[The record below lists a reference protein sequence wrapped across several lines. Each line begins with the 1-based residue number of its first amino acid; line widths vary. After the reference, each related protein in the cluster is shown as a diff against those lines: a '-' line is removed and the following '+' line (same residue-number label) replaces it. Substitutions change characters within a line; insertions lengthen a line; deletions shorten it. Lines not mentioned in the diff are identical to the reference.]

1 MFNQKKN
8 FCKSALM
15 AAIAISVSAQGQGTV
30 ADDESLDEI
39 IVTATKRETSLMET
53 AVAVSAFGQ
62 ESLDNQGVK
71 NLLDLDDMVP
81 NLQIGLSPTDS
92 GVQVVVRGLT
102 SNNFTEI
109 GDPTVA
115 MHFDG
120 LYSPR
125 PQAGLALMYDVERV
139 EISRG
144 PQGTLFGRN
153 STAGSVNVISARPNF
168 DIAEGHFEVE
178 LGKYSQRAVKGWY
191 NLPVNDKI
199 ALRASI
205 LVDRADTWYNQT
217 QDFYDLEF
225 DVNGDGVIAAADGDI
240 VKDGIPNVDQRRN
253 RPVAADEAYGS
264 VDRYGGRVSMRFEPN
279 ADVSWDLIADYF
291 QDYSPGGLSLKDCE
305 KAEGT
310 FFACEQDQW
319 DVSVNVP
326 GEMDMTIL
334 GLRSVL
340 SWDLTDEIVMEHR
353 IGYSQQER
361 SQVHDASVTYADPDH
376 PGYGFS
382 RTWYSAGGAPEGCTG
397 GSGSMVECPD
407 LVNDLGLVQSVDG
420 GQFESVVM
428 QPFDDLSMATNY
440 SDYRSLVTELQFSSN
455 SDAALQW
462 IGGLFYM
469 KEDNEIRF
477 DVENPFCCN
486 VVIPLAQSFV
496 QPERTIESKA
506 AFVQFDY
513 AVNEKL
519 NLTAGYRYTKDEKE
533 DIGGRNYVTAGWRQ
547 PNGGKY
553 TTDTAFDAFY
563 DSWPKLGIEVTDIYQ
578 SDDLTSE
585 MGTLGS
591 DFLSPDR
598 VDANGDSQAL
608 QYSDNSHS
616 GAWSKGTW
624 KLGFDY
630 LVNDDLFV
638 YGSIATGY
646 KSGGFGDS
654 IDICDCNITE
664 TFDYDPENNRTYE
677 LGFKA
682 TLLDGDLNLLG
693 NVFLMDNTD
702 LQDTFYAT
710 ITATGKEIR
719 VPEGYID
726 SEGRA
731 DPCTSGEGDCVTV
744 GRDIG
749 TLITNNIGETR
760 SIGAEL
766 EFDWRPYD
774 GGRINGWVAYLDSEI
789 KQFDGA
795 QDDWYCFER
804 ALLGMTRCAATTVAE
819 DGGIVRETSLVGNAM
834 PWSPEYSVTVNYEHN
849 WFLDNGLRL
858 SPYVS
863 VHWQDDMYFDKSN
876 FDEGALHS
884 GQEAYAS
891 ADFALRL
898 INEEGRWA
906 VEAYVRNV
914 TDELIRGWADRGPGY
929 MRASFAKPRH
939 YGVKF
944 NMAF

>member
-1 MFNQKKN
+1 MYIQCNN
-8 FCKSALM
+8 FVKSAVL
-15 AAIAISVSAQGQGTV
+15 AAVAFSGATQSQEVVRDDNAI
-30 ADDESLDEI
+30 DEI
-39 IVTATKRETSLMET
+39 VVTATKRETSLMET

-125 PQAGLALMYDVERV
+125 PQAGMALMYDVERV

-153 STAGSVNVISARPNF
+153 STAGSVNVISGRPNF
-168 DIAEGHFEVE
+168 DTAEGKIEVE

-191 NLPVNDKI
+191 NMPVNDEL
-199 ALRASI
+199 ALRASF

-217 QDFYDLEF
+217 QDFFDLEF
-225 DVNGDGVIAAADGDI
+225 DVNGDGVISADDGDI
-240 VKDGIPNVDQRRN
+240 EKDGIPNVDQRRN
-253 RPVAADEAYGS
+253 RPVDASDAYGS
-264 VDRYGGRVSMRFEPN
+264 VHRWGARVGMRFEPN
-279 ADVSWDLIADYF
+279 SEVSWDLIADYF
-291 QDYSPGGLSLKDCE
+291 QDRSPGGLSLKDCE

-310 FFACEQDQW
+310 FFACDQDQW

-326 GEMDMTIL
+326 GSMDMTMM

-340 SWDLTDEIVMEHR
+340 TWDLTDEIVMEHR

-361 SQVHDASVTYADPDH
+361 SQTHDASITYGHPDH
-376 PGYGFS
+376 PGYGFQ
-382 RTWYSAGGAPEGCTG
+382 RTWYSANAAPEGCTG
-397 GSGSMVECPD
+397 GGGSMVVCPD

-420 GQFESVVM
+420 GQFDSMVVA
-428 QPFDDLSMATNY
+428 PFGDLSLMTNY

-455 SDAALQW
+455 SDAPIQW

-477 DVENPFCCN
+477 DVEDPFLGG

-496 QPERTIESKA
+496 QPERIVESRA
-506 AFVQFDY
+506 AFVQFDI

-533 DIGGRNYVTAGWRQ
+533 DIGGRNYVTSGWRQ

-553 TTDTAFDAFY
+553 TTDAAFNGFY
-563 DSWPKLGIEVTDIYQ
+563 DSWPKLGIVATDVYQ

-585 MGTLGS
+585 MGTLGP

-598 VDANGDSQAL
+598 VAADGSSQAL
-608 QYSDNSHS
+608 QYSDNSHA
-616 GAWSKGTW
+616 GAWSRGTW

-630 LVNDDLFV
+630 LINDDLFI

-654 IDICDCNITE
+654 VDICDCNITD
-664 TFDYDPENNRTYE
+664 TFDYDPENNKTYE

-710 ITATGKEIR
+710 ITSAGTEIE
-719 VPEGYID
+719 VPAGYVD
-726 SEGRA
+726 TEGRTV
-731 DPCTSGEGDCVTV
+731 DCTTGGGDCVVV

-749 TLITNNIGETR
+749 TLITQNIGETQ
-760 SIGAEL
+760 SVGAEL
-766 EFDWRPYD
+766 EFDWRPYE
-774 GGRINGWVAYLDSEI
+774 GGRVNGWVAWLDSEI
-789 KQFDGA
+789 KELEGA

-804 ALLGMTRCAATTVAE
+804 ALLGMTNCAPQTTNEEGAV
-819 DGGIVRETSLVGNAM
+819 VRDTSFVGNAM

-849 WFLDNGLRL
+849 WYLDNGLRL

-863 VHWQDDMYFDKSN
+863 VHWQDEMYFDKGN
-876 FDEGALHS
+876 FGEGAFHS
-884 GQEAYAS
+884 GQEAYTTG
-891 ADFALRL
+891 DIALRL

-914 TDELIRGWADRGPGY
+914 TDELVRGWADRGPGY
-929 MRASFAKPRH
+929 MRASFNKPRH

>member
-1 MFNQKKN
+1 MYIQCNN
-8 FCKSALM
+8 FVKSAVL
-15 AAIAISVSAQGQGTV
+15 AAVAFSGATQSQEVVRDDNAI
-30 ADDESLDEI
+30 DEI
-39 IVTATKRETSLMET
+39 VVTATKRETSLMET

-125 PQAGLALMYDVERV
+125 PQAGMALMYDVERV

-153 STAGSVNVISARPNF
+153 STAGSVNVISGRPNF
-168 DIAEGHFEVE
+168 DTAEGKIEVE

-191 NLPVNDKI
+191 NMPVNDEL
-199 ALRASI
+199 ALRASF

-217 QDFYDLEF
+217 QDFFDLEF
-225 DVNGDGVIAAADGDI
+225 DVNGDGVISADDGDI
-240 VKDGIPNVDQRRN
+240 EKDGIPNVDQRRN
-253 RPVAADEAYGS
+253 RPVDASDAYGS
-264 VDRYGGRVSMRFEPN
+264 VHRWGARVGMRFEPN
-279 ADVSWDLIADYF
+279 SEVSWDLIADYF
-291 QDYSPGGLSLKDCE
+291 QDRSPGGLSLKDCE

-326 GEMDMTIL
+326 GSMDMTMM

-340 SWDLTDEIVMEHR
+340 TWDLTDEIVMEHR

-361 SQVHDASVTYADPDH
+361 SQTHDASITYGHPDH
-376 PGYGFS
+376 PGYGFQ
-382 RTWYSAGGAPEGCTG
+382 RTWYSANAAPEGCTG
-397 GSGSMVECPD
+397 GGGSMVVCPD

-420 GQFESVVM
+420 GQFDSMVVA
-428 QPFDDLSMATNY
+428 PFEDLSLMTNY

-455 SDAALQW
+455 SDSPIQW
-462 IGGLFYM
+462 IAGLFYM

-477 DVENPFCCN
+477 DVENPFLGG
-486 VVIPLAQSFV
+486 VVLPLAQTFL
-496 QPERTIESKA
+496 QPERVVRSRA
-506 AFVQFDY
+506 AFVQFDL
-513 AVNEKL
+513 AVNDRL
-519 NLTAGYRYTKDEKE
+519 NLTAGYRYTKDDKY
-533 DIGGRNYVTAGWRQ
+533 DDGGRNYTTNGWRQ

-553 TTDTAFDAFY
+553 TTDAAFDAFY
-563 DSWPKLGIEVTDIYQ
+563 DSWPKLGIVDTDVYQ

-585 MGTLGS
+585 MGTLGP

-598 VDANGDSQAL
+598 VAADGTSQAL
-608 QYSDNSHS
+608 QYSDNSHA

-630 LVNDDLFV
+630 LINDDLFI

-654 IDICDCNITE
+654 VDICDCNITD
-664 TFDYDPENNRTYE
+664 TFDYDPENNKTYE

-682 TLLDGDLNLLG
+682 TLLDGNLNLLG

-710 ITATGKEIR
+710 ITSAGSEIK
-719 VPEGYID
+719 VPDSYID
-726 SEGRA
+726 TEGRVS
-731 DPCTSGEGDCVTV
+731 DCTGGDGDCVTV

-749 TLITNNIGETR
+749 TLLTQNIGETQ
-760 SIGAEL
+760 SVGAEL
-766 EFDWRPYD
+766 EFDWRPYE
-774 GGRINGWVAYLDSEI
+774 GGRVNGWVAWLDSEI
-789 KQFDGA
+789 KQLEGASDG
-795 QDDWYCFER
+795 WYCFER
-804 ALLGMTRCAATTVAE
+804 ALLGMTRCAAESTNE
-819 DGGIVRETSLVGNAM
+819 DGAVVRATSFVGNAM

-849 WFLDNGLRL
+849 WYLDNGLRL

-863 VHWQDDMYFDKSN
+863 VHWQDEMYFDKGN
-876 FDEGALHS
+876 FGEGAFHS
-884 GQEAYAS
+884 GQEAYTTG
-891 ADFALRL
+891 DIALRL

-914 TDELIRGWADRGPGY
+914 TDELVRGWADRGPGY
-929 MRASFAKPRH
+929 MRASFNKPRH

>member
-1 MFNQKKN
+1 MFSQIKMLSKTP
-8 FCKSALM
+8 LM
-15 AAIAISVSAQGQGTV
+15 ATLALLCAVPVQNSVANDRAIEEVV
-30 ADDESLDEI
+30 
-39 IVTATKRETSLMET
+39 VTATKRETSLMET

-125 PQAGLALMYDVERV
+125 PQAGMALMYDVERV

-153 STAGSVNVISARPNF
+153 STAGSVNVISGRPNF
-168 DIAEGHFEVE
+168 DTAEGKIEVE

-191 NLPVNDKI
+191 NMPVNDEL
-199 ALRASI
+199 ALRASF

-217 QDFYDLEF
+217 QDFYDLEY
-225 DVNGDGVIAAADGDI
+225 DVNGDGVISADDGDI
-240 VKDGIPNVDQRRN
+240 EKDGIPNVDQRRN
-253 RPVAADEAYGS
+253 RPVDASDAYGS
-264 VDRYGGRVSMRFEPN
+264 VDRWGARVGMRFEPN
-279 ADVSWDLIADYF
+279 SEVSWDLIADYF
-291 QDYSPGGLSLKDCE
+291 QDRSPGGLSLKDCE

-326 GEMDMTIL
+326 GSMDMTMM
-334 GLRSVL
+334 GLRSIL
-340 SWDLTDEIVMEHR
+340 TWDLTDEIVMEHR

-361 SQVHDASVTYADPDH
+361 SQTHDASTTYAHPDH
-376 PGYGFS
+376 PGYGFQ
-382 RTWYSAGGAPEGCTG
+382 RTWYSAQAAPAGCTG
-397 GSGSMVECPD
+397 GGGSMVVCDD

-420 GQFESVVM
+420 GQFESMVVA
-428 QPFDDLSMATNY
+428 PFEDLSLMTNY

-455 SDAALQW
+455 SDSPIQW
-462 IGGLFYM
+462 IAGLFYM

-477 DVENPFCCN
+477 DVENPFLGG
-486 VVIPLAQSFV
+486 VVLPLAQTFL
-496 QPERTIESKA
+496 QPERVVRSRA
-506 AFVQFDY
+506 AFVQFDL
-513 AVNEKL
+513 AVNDRL
-519 NLTAGYRYTKDEKE
+519 NLTAGYRYTKDDKY
-533 DIGGRNYVTAGWRQ
+533 DDGGRNYTTNGWRQ

-553 TTDTAFDAFY
+553 TTDAAFDAFY
-563 DSWPKLGIEVTDIYQ
+563 DSWPKLGIVDTDVYQ

-585 MGTLGS
+585 MGTLGP

-598 VDANGDSQAL
+598 VAADGTSQAL
-608 QYSDNSHS
+608 QYSDNSHA

-630 LVNDDLFV
+630 LINDDLFI

-654 IDICDCNITE
+654 VDICDCNITD
-664 TFDYDPENNRTYE
+664 TFDYDPENNKTYE

-682 TLLDGDLNLLG
+682 TLLDGNLNLLG

-710 ITATGKEIR
+710 ITSAGSEIK
-719 VPEGYID
+719 VPDSYID
-726 SEGRA
+726 TEGRVS
-731 DPCTSGEGDCVTV
+731 DCTGGDGDCVTV

-749 TLITNNIGETR
+749 TLLTQNIGETQ
-760 SIGAEL
+760 SVGAEL
-766 EFDWRPYD
+766 EFDWRPYE
-774 GGRINGWVAYLDSEI
+774 GGRVNGWVAWLDSEI
-789 KQFDGA
+789 KQLEGASDG
-795 QDDWYCFER
+795 WYCFER
-804 ALLGMTRCAATTVAE
+804 ALLGMTRCAAESTNE
-819 DGGIVRETSLVGNAM
+819 DGAVVRATSFVGNAM

-849 WFLDNGLRL
+849 WYLDNGLRL

-863 VHWQDDMYFDKSN
+863 VHWQDEMYFDKGN
-876 FDEGALHS
+876 FGEGAFHS
-884 GQEAYAS
+884 GQEAYTTG
-891 ADFALRL
+891 DIALRL

-914 TDELIRGWADRGPGY
+914 TDELVRGWADRGPGY
-929 MRASFAKPRH
+929 MRASFNKPRH

>member
-1 MFNQKKN
+1 MFNQKKK

-15 AAIAISVSAQGQGTV
+15 AAIAISVSAQGQSTV

-71 NLLDLDDMVP
+71 NLLDIDDMVP

-168 DIAEGHFEVE
+168 DIAEGKIEVD
-178 LGKYSQRAVKGWY
+178 LGKYSQRTVKGWY
-191 NLPVNDKI
+191 NMPVNNEV
-199 ALRASI
+199 ALRASF

-225 DVNGDGVIAAADGDI
+225 DVNGDGVISAADGDI
-240 VKDGIPNVDQRRN
+240 EKDGIPNVDQRRN
-253 RPVAADEAYGS
+253 RPVDADEAYGS
-264 VDRYGGRVSMRFEPN
+264 IDRYGARIGMRFEPN

-291 QDYSPGGLSLKDCE
+291 QDNSPGGLSLKDCE

-340 SWDLTDEIVMEHR
+340 TWDITDEIVMEHR

-361 SQVHDASVTYADPDH
+361 SQVHDASTTYADPDH
-376 PGYGFS
+376 PGYGFR
-382 RTWYSAGGAPEGCTG
+382 RTWYAEGGAPEGCTG

-420 GQFESVVM
+420 GQFDSVVL
-428 QPFDDLSMATNY
+428 QPFDDLAMATNY

-477 DVENPFCCN
+477 DVENPFCCGII
-486 VVIPLAQSFV
+486 IPLAQSFV
-496 QPERTIESKA
+496 QPERIIESKA

-519 NLTAGYRYTKDEKE
+519 NVTAGYRYTKDEKE

-553 TTDTAFDAFY
+553 TTDAAFNAFY
-563 DSWPKLGIEVTDIYQ
+563 DSWPQLGILSDGGYQ
-578 SDDLTSE
+578 SDALTSE

-591 DFLSPDR
+591 DFLSADR
-598 VDANGDSQAL
+598 AAADGTSQAL
-608 QYSDNSHS
+608 QYSDNSHA

-630 LVNDDLFV
+630 LINDDLFV

-654 IDICDCNITE
+654 IDICDCNITD
-664 TFDYDPENNRTYE
+664 TFDYDPENNKTYE

-702 LQDTFYAT
+702 LQDTFYAV
-710 ITATGKEIR
+710 ITSTGSEIR
-719 VPEGYID
+719 VPESYVD
-726 SEGRA
+726 TEGRA
-731 DPCTSGEGDCVTV
+731 SPCTNGEGECVTV

-749 TLITNNIGETR
+749 TLITNNIGETQ
-760 SIGAEL
+760 SVGAEL

-789 KQFDGA
+789 KKFDGA

-804 ALLGMTRCAATTVAE
+804 ALLGMTRCAPQTTNE
-819 DGGIVRETSLVGNAM
+819 DGALVRETSFIGNAM

-849 WFLDNGLRL
+849 WYLDNGLRL

-863 VHWQDDMYFDKSN
+863 VHWQDEMYFDKSN
-876 FDEGALHS
+876 FGEGALHS
-884 GQEAYAS
+884 GQEAYTS

-898 INEEGRWA
+898 INEESRWA

-929 MRASFAKPRH
+929 MRASFNKPRH
-939 YGVKF
+939 YGIKF